1 MSKQQSGIQL
11 TQIKL
16 LVVAGCFVSLVAC
29 GGGSSGGGLLGGGS
43 QAPDPTVAEKAI
55 AYVKRP
61 TPTNNGVPI
70 SGDVSDPEAFNP
82 GAHLLVKRTASLS
95 APETDVTAAIIG
107 DTGDVRDPAFSADG
121 TKLLFALHKE
131 DDNVDPAETWDIYE
145 YDLTKPLSQVSGSEN
160 PRRLITSPDDAAAG
174 DDIEPQFIPSPANL
188 TRIIFSSTRGART
201 KAVQVDEGNQQFSP
215 TIEATNSNKHAFNLH
230 SMREADG
237 PDIKQI
243 TFNMSD
249 DLYPTVIRDIPG
261 QAGRILFTRWE
272 HSPGRDQMSLYT
284 VNPDGTD
291 VQNLYGTNSHN
302 TGAGNSV
309 IEFTQPRETAGGVMV
324 LARQYTGTFDG
335 GDPMLINVN
344 QYVDNTVPTYANTG
358 LTGPA
363 QTSAS
368 NNTVLT
374 MPGLS
379 LGGRFNS
386 IYPLQ
391 DGTNRAFVSYS
402 LCYVNVVVD
411 TTTMATETHACTDAS
426 VNLNDPNTTEAPPRY
441 GIFVYNMGN
450 NTVIPITPP
459 LPDIYYTD
467 VAAALD
473 LPAPPNIDD
482 SFDGNTLPTG
492 ILDIRSVYDMDGSFN
507 AMGSAA
513 ASIAQLAD
521 PAQATGDKVDN
532 PTLIERPARFIRIVK
547 GVYLPDNDVYDFK
560 GSAFGVANG
569 GQLMREIIGYAPI
582 DPDGS
587 VRVKVPADVPLSISI
602 LDKNGRRLGNRH
614 GNWLTVRPGE
624 TLSCNG
630 CHDPLSS
637 TPHGRPAAQPPSI
650 NLGASGDG
658 VSFPNTVDTFIVN
671 DKQTMAE
678 VRTATDS
685 LALKPSVD
693 LNFTDVWT
701 DVTKVTGRVLDAP
714 IITSYASLNTPAPV
728 NRASCLNSWSELCRI
743 VINYETDIHPI
754 WSWARTDF
762 NGADVTCINCHTNNN
777 GANVVPAGQLDLTD
791 GPSDLNADH
800 FKAYRELVSND
811 NQVDA
816 AGADVLVD
824 SGQVD
829 ADGNTIF
836 VPVTVTRSVIP
847 GSAVTSRFFAKFT
860 AGNGATPHCTD
871 NGMGTCVPWLT
882 EHELKLLSEWV
893 DIGAQYYNNPFAAPK
908 N

>member
-1 MSKQQSGIQL
+1 
-11 TQIKL
+11 
-16 LVVAGCFVSLVAC
+16 
-29 GGGSSGGGLLGGGS
+29 
-43 QAPDPTVAEKAI
+43 
-55 AYVKRP
+55 
-61 TPTNNGVPI
+61 
-70 SGDVSDPEAFNP
+70 
-82 GAHLLVKRTASLS
+82 
-95 APETDVTAAIIG
+95 
-107 DTGDVRDPAFSADG
+107 
-121 TKLLFALHKE
+121 
-131 DDNVDPAETWDIYE
+131 
-145 YDLTKPLSQVSGSEN
+145 
-160 PRRLITSPDDAAAG
+160 
-174 DDIEPQFIPSPANL
+174 
-188 TRIIFSSTRGART
+188 
-201 KAVQVDEGNQQFSP
+201 
-215 TIEATNSNKHAFNLH
+215 
-230 SMREADG
+230 
-237 PDIKQI
+237 
-243 TFNMSD
+243 
-249 DLYPTVIRDIPG
+249 
-261 QAGRILFTRWE
+261 
-272 HSPGRDQMSLYT
+272 
-284 VNPDGTD
+284 
-291 VQNLYGTNSHN
+291 
-302 TGAGNSV
+302 
-309 IEFTQPRETAGGVMV
+309 
-324 LARQYTGTFDG
+324 
-335 GDPMLINVN
+335 
-344 QYVDNTVPTYANTG
+344 
-358 LTGPA
+358 
-363 QTSAS
+363 
-368 NNTVLT
+368 
-374 MPGLS
+374 
-379 LGGRFNS
+379 
-386 IYPLQ
+386 
-391 DGTNRAFVSYS
+391 
-402 LCYVNVVVD
+402 
-411 TTTMATETHACTDAS
+411 
-426 VNLNDPNTTEAPPRY
+426 
-441 GIFVYNMGN
+441 
-450 NTVIPITPP
+450 
-459 LPDIYYTD
+459 
-467 VAAALD
+467 
-473 LPAPPNIDD
+473 
-482 SFDGNTLPTG
+482 
-492 ILDIRSVYDMDGSFN
+492 
-507 AMGSAA
+507 
-513 ASIAQLAD
+513 
-521 PAQATGDKVDN
+521 
-532 PTLIERPARFIRIVK
+532 
-547 GVYLPDNDVYDFK
+547 
-560 GSAFGVANG
+560 
-569 GQLMREIIGYAPI
+569 MREIIGYAPI

-614 GNWLTVRPGE
+614 GNWLTVQPGE

-637 TPHGRPAAQPPSI
+637 TPQGRPAAQPPSI